1 MRIFFITGMALFIT
15 ACSQTNGSTINTEQ
29 DSVLMTSTNI
39 EETPHYFVLSESK
52 FSKELI
58 ANGKLNAIR
67 KADLHFKTAGLI
79 KDIAVI
85 QGQHVQAGQLIAR
98 LDDES
103 ALLALNTARLSYEQ
117 GILDYEDQLLKS
129 GYKIGDTA
137 NLPPEMKAIARLRS
151 GLKRASINLQQT
163 ENEMRDMQLT
173 APFSGTVANL
183 KAMRFNNSSN
193 YEYICSI
200 IDESLME
207 VNFKVLEEEL
217 PFIRSTGTVMVKPFG
232 HREGTGYVAKVQS
245 INPLVDAGGMIAI
258 KAVLQG
264 TKQTELLDGMNV
276 VVFLQQQMN
285 KQLVVPKEAVLDRQ
299 NRKVVFTLVD
309 SIAQWNYVEIG
320 GENSHQYAIAKGL
333 KAGDKVIYEGNFNLA
348 HEKVVHG
355 AREK

>member
-1 MRIFFITGMALFIT
+1 MRINIIIGLSLFIT
-15 ACSQTNGSTINTEQ
+15 ACSQTSGSTVDTGQ
-29 DSVLMTSTNI
+29 DSVLMGNMGS
-39 EETPHYFVLSESK
+39 EEIPRYFVLNESK
-52 FSKELI
+52 FNKELV
-58 ANGKLNAIR
+58 ANGKLSAIR
-67 KADLHFKTAGLI
+67 KADLKFKTAGVI
-79 KDIAVI
+79 KDIQVI

-98 LDDES
+98 LDDET
-103 ALLALNTARLSYEQ
+103 ALLALNAAKLSYEQ

-129 GYKIGDTA
+129 GYKPGDTA

-151 GLKRASINLQQT
+151 GLKRATINLQQT
-163 ENEMRDMQLT
+163 ENELRDMQLV

-193 YEYICSI
+193 FEYICSI
-200 IDESLME
+200 IDESFME

-217 PFIRSTGTVMVKPFG
+217 PFIRSAGTVTIKPFG
-232 HREGTGYVAKVQS
+232 HREGAGYIAKVQS

-258 KAVLQG
+258 KAVLQE

-320 GENSHQYAIAKGL
+320 GENSHQYAISKGL
-333 KAGDKVIYEGNFNLA
+333 KAGDKVIFEGNFNLA